1 LHFSC
6 WKDEC
11 KQSRQAEIIEMID
24 KLSFR
29 SDRFDDDNNEIL
41 MIEARELKQQILEE
55 KK

>member
-1 LHFSC
+1 
-6 WKDEC
+6 
-11 KQSRQAEIIEMID
+11 MID

-55 KK
+55 KKSETEKTNRRKTTYKRIRR